1 MYFEAPCYRNGE
13 GIVTRLPECVD
24 PDEGFSDHLQDA
36 GPPLA
41 AGKQPAVNLHSVA
54 VDAVGTMEDDLM
66 PGRLRPVVIFHD
78 DAAADLRRHRAVV
91 GRRLL
96 QLLA

>member
-1 MYFEAPCYRNGE
+1 
-13 GIVTRLPECVD
+13 VTRLPECAD

-41 AGKQPAVNLHSVA
+41 AGKHPAVNLHPVA
-54 VDAVGTMEDDLM
+54 VDAAGAMEDDLM
-66 PGRLRPVVIFHD
+66 PGRLRPVVIFHN
-78 DAAADLRRHRAVV
+78 DAAADLRRLRAVV
-91 GRRLL
+91 GSRLL